1 MIIMLQLNHLLNN
14 LLKNKYVLKIEDI
27 VRYLDI
33 NMMAG
38 NVVYMLL
45 EDMYVRLFQNPF
57 NDNR

>member
-1 MIIMLQLNHLLNN
+1 MLQLNHLLNN